1 MLAPIIIIMKVKTT
15 LESLVKLMIIH
26 NNNNK
31 SFNNNNLAIN
41 SSNLITIKKSN

>member
-41 SSNLITIKKSN
+41 SSKWITIKKSN